1 MVAQVS
7 DETRE
12 HIEELLDECSEEW
25 ARLPEVER
33 EIAVWDETRA
43 LTYLAEWPL
52 HEQHLRMLEA
62 YAADGALTP
71 DERQR
76 LDRLEQLARRHRPIA
91 QRLRGG

>member
-1 MVAQVS
+1 MAQIS

-12 HIEELLDECSEEW
+12 HIEELLDECGEEW

-33 EIAVWDETRA
+33 EIATWDETQA

-52 HEQHLRMLEA
+52 HEQHLRLLES

-71 DERQR
+71 EERQR
-76 LDRLEQLARRHRPIA
+76 LEELQRLAVRNRPIVE
-91 QRLRGG
+91 RMRGG